1 MRSWILPGLMA
12 LGVAAFFAW
21 PASGSVDDISFDE
34 VRQRLAT
41 GSITLID
48 VREPDEF
55 ASGHVAGAVN
65 MPISRFN
72 PAALPASTADKPVVV
87 MCEAGYR
94 SGQIEA
100 YLAKN
105 GRADVRNFKGSMNE
119 WTARGAP
126 VVK

>member
-1 MRSWILPGLMA
+1 MVGLAA
-12 LGVAAFFAW
+12 LGVAGFLAW
-21 PASGSVDDISFDE
+21 PAPGSADIISFDE
-34 VRQRLAT
+34 VRQRLAAGT
-41 GSITLID
+41 ITLID

-65 MPISRFN
+65 MPMSRFN
-72 PAALPASTADKPVVV
+72 PAALPASMADKPVVV

-105 GRADVRNFKGSMNE
+105 GRPDVRNFKGSMNE
-119 WTARGAP
+119 WTAKGAP